1 MPTPRQRKFMPTIAR
16 LHKLGIDA
24 FREKTFYLLH
34 LLRKPPEDVGVD
46 HRHACKACLRDDEDD
61 RLHRL
66 PGTNVRMVCPL
77 HDEKQRSFSA
87 ADRLDPRLETE
98 EFLQTSGVRRAA
110 QNCKSRAGGA
120 RRNRTDDLLLA
131 KQALSQLSYGPGSV
145 RGQSRARG
153 KLVGLGRFELPT
165 SRLSSARSNQLSYKP
180 RSSDRPPMTFRG
192 QGPVKA

>member
-1 MPTPRQRKFMPTIAR
+1 MRTIAR

-46 HRHACKACLRDDEDD
+46 HRHACNDCRRDDEDD

-66 PGTNVRMVCPL
+66 PGANVRMVCPL
-77 HDEKQRSFSA
+77 HDEKQRSFP
-87 ADRLDPRLETE
+87 PRIDWIHGWKRKNS
-98 EFLQTSGVRRAA
+98 FGRAA
-110 QNCKSRAGGA
+110 PRKAAGAGAGGA

-131 KQALSQLSYGPGSV
+131 KQALSQLSYGPGS
-145 RGQSRARG
+145 REASTRER

-180 RSSDRPPMTFRG
+180 
-192 QGPVKA
+192 